1 LVARPGIFT
10 NWVQYA
16 MGAYMA
22 GDYKS
27 CIDSIVSIFKFDNE
41 NPSLKPHEK
50 NALRLLEARCLGKQ
64 GKDAD
69 ALKMLQNRKKVIV
82 DKVAYWGYI
91 SEFAGKSGKV
101 NVATKALDELLALNP
116 ANLDT
121 YYSIIETKGVA
132 LPADKTKLASFKLSG
147 QDQAKLLEILSVY
160 VEKFPRI
167 NSMIRISLKLV
178 HDGLFAENLAR
189 FIRPLLIKGA
199 PSVMTDLKELYF
211 DEAKVAAIGS

>member
-16 MGAYMA
+16 MGAYM
-22 GDYKS
+22 GKDYKAS
-27 CIDSIVSIFKFDNE
+27 IDSITSIFKFDNE

-64 GKDAD
+64 GKNAE

-147 QDQAKLLEILSVY
+147 
-160 VEKFPRI
+160 
-167 NSMIRISLKLV
+167 
-178 HDGLFAENLAR
+178 
-189 FIRPLLIKGA
+189 
-199 PSVMTDLKELYF
+199 
-211 DEAKVAAIGS
+211 